1 MKVCVVGAGAREHAL
16 AHVLSRD
23 TEVVVSPGNPGIPNS
38 TSDNPEE
45 IDADLFVIGPEDPL
59 VNGLADRLRK
69 SGKKVFGPGSDGAR
83 LEGSKAWMKQVL
95 NEAGVAT
102 ARHGSFTDEK
112 QALNFLNNM
121 GDLFVIKTDGLAAGK
136 GVLVTENRGE
146 AVDAVKSY
154 LTGDAFGNA
163 GKTVII
169 EEGLTGPELSV
180 LAICDGE
187 QAFALSPAQ
196 DFKRI
201 GEGDTGLNTG
211 GMGAYSPVPIATQEI
226 VDSIMEDAVSPT
238 LTALQKRNID
248 YRGVLYC
255 GLMFTPDGVK
265 VLEYNVRFGDPETQV
280 VIPRLTS
287 SLSDLLFSAASGRLI
302 NPPTFST
309 EAAVTV
315 VCAAEN
321 YPMSP
326 KKGALIKGIDEANE
340 LAGVKVYCA
349 GIDHTDKGFITSGGR
364 VLSVTGCGENL
375 NQARERA
382 YSGVNMICW
391 EGMQYRSDIATHPT
405 GKEKAS

>member
-1 MKVCVVGAGAREHAL
+1 MRVCVVGSGGREHAL

-23 TEVVVSPGNPGIPNS
+23 TEVIVSPGNPGIPNS
-38 TSDNPEE
+38 TSDTPEE
-45 IDADLFVIGPEDPL
+45 IDADLFVIGPENPL

-69 SGKKVFGPGSDGAR
+69 SGKKVFGPGSDGAH
-83 LEGSKAWMKQVL
+83 LEGSKAWMKQIL

-102 ARHGSFTDEK
+102 AHHGSFTDK
-112 QALNFLNNM
+112 NQALKFLDTM

-136 GVLVTENRGE
+136 GVLVTENRTE
-146 AVDAVKSY
+146 AADAVKSY
-154 LTGDAFGNA
+154 LAGDAFGDA

-180 LAICDGE
+180 LAICDGN

-201 GEGDTGLNTG
+201 GEGNTGLNTG
-211 GMGAYSPVPIATQEI
+211 GMGAYSPVPIATQQI
-226 VDSIMEDAVSPT
+226 VDSIVEKAISPT

-280 VIPRLTS
+280 VLPRLTS

-302 NPPTFST
+302 NPPSFSND
-309 EAAVTV
+309 AAVTV

-321 YPMSP
+321 YPLSP
-326 KKGALIKGIDEANE
+326 KKGDPIEGISEAN
-340 LAGVKVYCA
+340 AIDGVKVYCA
-349 GIDHTDKGFITSGGR
+349 GIDHTEKGFVTSGGR
-364 VLSVTGCGENL
+364 VLSVTGRGENL
-375 NQARERA
+375 DTAKERA
-382 YSGVNMICW
+382 YEGVHMLCW
-391 EGMQYRSDIATHPT
+391 KGMQYRSDIAAHPT
-405 GKEKAS
+405 DEEKSS

>member
-38 TSDNPEE
+38 TVDSPEE
-45 IDADLFVIGPEDPL
+45 IGADLFVVGPEDPL

-102 ARHGSFTDEK
+102 ARYGSFTDEK
-112 QALNFLNNM
+112 QALNFLDGM
-121 GDLFVIKTDGLAAGK
+121 GDLFVVKTDGLAGGK
-136 GVLVTENRGE
+136 GVLVTEDRVE
-146 AVDAVKSY
+146 ATDAVKSY
-154 LTGDAFGNA
+154 LAGDAFGDA

-180 LAICDGE
+180 LAICDGK

-201 GEGDTGLNTG
+201 GEGDTGSNTG

-226 VDSIMEDAVSPT
+226 VDSIMEEAVSPT
-238 LTALQKRNID
+238 LVALKKRNID

-280 VIPRLTS
+280 VLPRLTS
-287 SLSDLLFSAASGRLI
+287 SLSDLLFSAASGHLV

-309 EAAVTV
+309 EASVTV

-326 KKGALIKGIDEANE
+326 KKGAVIEGIDEANE
-340 LAGVKVYCA
+340 LPGVKVYCA

-364 VLSVTGCGENL
+364 VLSVTGRGKNL
-375 NQARERA
+375 SHARERA
-382 YSGVNMICW
+382 YEGVNMICW
-391 EGMQYRSDIATHPT
+391 EGMQYRSDIAAHPT
-405 GKEKAS
+405 DKEKAS